1 MFPTHTDLRLN
12 PRQTADDS
20 DSDGSVNKPRGK
32 PSYFLEH
39 PAAFS
44 ISPLGS
50 DNSNYGWHRWVTV
63 KSESIDDDVLQWL
76 ATLMKVRS
84 QHSLHIAAVLVTL
97 LTAAAGPKLIS
108 TCPCNPPHPHPPQN
122 NLNHRLFGNKV
133 VWSRRS
139 HGAATDGRKVNT
151 AASVA
156 PSTMRRKM
164 RQRDP
169 EQSEKRAFNEM
180 EWFTGTR
187 FPLQCANCFHTISWQ
202 LSNEG
207 YLSRRCS
214 SSPALLSAEGGSGT
228 SSSMPFA
235 ASGVCVGLGWGW
247 GSARGGG
254 GGEPQQDAVTP
265 NTPLLRHQHH
275 LLKRQR
281 TLILPFCFF

>member
-12 PRQTADDS
+12 PRQTPDDS

-39 PAAFS
+39 PSAFS

-84 QHSLHIAAVLVTL
+84 QPSLHIAAVLVTL

-108 TCPCNPPHPHPPQN
+108 TCRCTPPRPPKKKKIISTIDY
-122 NLNHRLFGNKV
+122 LETRRCDR
-133 VWSRRS
+133 RRS
-139 HGAATDGRKVNT
+139 NGAATDGRKVNT
-151 AASVA
+151 AASAA

-164 RQRDP
+164 RQRDL
-169 EQSEKRAFNEM
+169 EQSEKRAFNGM

-214 SSPALLSAEGGSGT
+214 SSRALLSPLSRGRQRNLQLHALCSQW
-228 SSSMPFA
+228 S
-235 ASGVCVGLGWGW
+235 VRWV
-247 GSARGGG
+247 GGG
-254 GGEPQQDAVTP
+254 VVVGEEEVGNHNRMQ
-265 NTPLLRHQHH
+265 
-275 LLKRQR
+275 
-281 TLILPFCFF
+281 